1 MNLGEIMQRVA
12 SILGPKAPLQDV
24 IPWVQEVQNEIERQA
39 NWRHMLVLNESIS
52 FTDGTAAQPTNFK
65 EPLQLVVDGDE
76 VHQLP
81 LRAFLA
87 QAEKTDEL
95 SGVKYFTVTDNDLR
109 ILQADTVDGALSYW
123 RFSDDLERVSDSNF
137 WTQNHPDV
145 LIYGACLRGAIQG
158 GVRISLQLL
167 PYLFK
172 QYDSALL
179 QLRRLDSA
187 VDIAA
192 SPQRIVGFG
201 VV

>member
-1 MNLGEIMQRVA
+1 MNLGEVMQRIA
-12 SILGPKAPLQDV
+12 AILGPKAPLQDV
-24 IPWVQEVQNEIERQA
+24 IPWVQEVQNEVERQT
-39 NWRHMLVLNESIS
+39 NWRHMLVLDESVS
-52 FTDGTAAQPTNFK
+52 FTNGIAAQPTNFK

-87 QAEKTDEL
+87 QEEKTEEF
-95 SGVKYFTVTDNDLR
+95 SWVKYFTVTDSDLR
-109 ILQADTVDGALSYW
+109 ILQADTVNGTLSYW
-123 RFSDDLERVSDSNF
+123 RFSDVLSNVSDSNF
-137 WTQNHPDV
+137 WTQSHPDV

-158 GVRISLQLL
+158 GVRISPQLL
-167 PYLFK
+167 TYLFN

-179 QLRRLDSA
+179 QVRRLDSA
-187 VDIAA
+187 MDIAA